1 MRINK
6 ENLLIFHSTEEKML
20 EKNMPYLYMY
30 KREKKKIVPNGFDLI
45 LHTKKSILQSP
56 EYLEFWPEKI

>member
-1 MRINK
+1 
-6 ENLLIFHSTEEKML
+6 ML
-20 EKNMPYLYMY
+20 EKNISYLYMY
-30 KREKKKIVPNGFDLI
+30 KREEEEKKIVPDGFDLI

>member
-1 MRINK
+1 
-6 ENLLIFHSTEEKML
+6 ML

-56 EYLEFWPEKI
+56 EYLEFWPEKF